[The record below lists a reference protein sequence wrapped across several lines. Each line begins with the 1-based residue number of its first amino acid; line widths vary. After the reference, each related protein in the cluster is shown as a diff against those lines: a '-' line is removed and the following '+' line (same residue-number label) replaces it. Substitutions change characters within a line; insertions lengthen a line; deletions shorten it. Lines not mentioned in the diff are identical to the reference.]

1 MTEQI
6 LSAGVYTSE
15 NDQSFYSQGGA
26 TTGLAVIGPTEKGAA
41 FIPTDVTSYSQF
53 TALFGS
59 DSKASYTAQTVYNYL
74 QAGNSVKIT
83 RVLGNGGWQYNST
96 KQLAAILSPA
106 SAGSAGTAASASY
119 STSSFVTSAS
129 LSLTLAGYSGR
140 KVTFLGGIGYSA
152 YGAFESETIKYFET
166 SASSAAN
173 VQSFVEAV
181 SRATSYTLVTG
192 SYSGTAATFT
202 LTATTVGTSGNSYQF
217 GPTFAVYDFPSSVGT
232 VTFGGGSAA
241 IAAGSATIA
250 AVLYPTQN
258 DNVNVALNGIKA
270 TGSFQTFNIPL
281 PGIYSKA
288 GFSASMN
295 PTSDLYITKV
305 LGTSPSSE
313 KGSVFPYL
321 IFGNSLT
328 ASVNFSTSITTSVV
342 YTTATC
348 TFTSS
353 NSSGYDHAST
363 PWVLSDGGVRILKF
377 HHRSDGFK
385 SNRDVKVAI
394 ANIKKG
400 SDATSYSTFDV
411 QVRAWNDLD
420 RAPSIIE
427 QYTGVTLN
435 PEAPNYIA
443 KVIGDV
449 YLTYDELQGKVIQN
463 GDFPNVSNY
472 IRVEVSAPV
481 STGTLQAQVVPNGYE
496 AVYETIAGFST
507 YRLPAAVAI
516 NSNSSSLTY
525 SGFDY
530 SNADNLNYLNP
541 IPFEA
546 VVGNNTAFTLPAND
560 NKFVLPFQGGNDGMN
575 YVNIKKVGA
584 DIATDG
590 TNVFGF
596 DLSSAG
602 AAGYVSYKKAL
613 DILSNNEEYKF
624 DLMVLPGVIEQY
636 HGAVTSY
643 AQSTAEERTDCVYLR
658 DLAGVNTPIAAA
670 INVAAGLDSSY
681 SAVYYPWVKVK
692 DLGSSKDIL
701 VPPSVVVPEAYAYSD
716 SVSAEWFAPA
726 GLNRGILGVIDTRVR
741 LSKPERDALYQARI
755 NPIAKFPNTGVVIW
769 GQKTLQVRDTA
780 LNRINVRRLLIALR
794 EYISD
799 VAKFFVFENN
809 TVETRNKLVNQIVPY
824 METVQ
829 ARQGLYAFRV
839 QIDENLNTNDV
850 IDRNQLVGKIY
861 VSPAKSIE
869 FILLEFNITS
879 TGAIFQ

>member
-15 NDQSFYSQGGA
+15 NDQSFYSQGSA
-26 TTGLAVIGPTEKGAA
+26 ATGLAVVGPAEKGAA

-74 QAGNSVKIT
+74 QAGNSVKVT

-96 KQLAAILSPA
+96 RQLAAILSPA

-119 STSSFVTSAS
+119 STASFVTNNYISFRIK
-129 LSLTLAGYSGR
+129 GYDNRS
-140 KVTFLGGIGYSA
+140 VYFQGGPGQSA
-152 YGAFESETIKYFET
+152 YTALESDTFKYFEM
-166 SASSAAN
+166 SGSSAGN
-173 VQSFVEAV
+173 VQSLMEAI
-181 SRATSYTLVTG
+181 SRASSYLLVTG
-192 SYSGTAATFT
+192 SYPGSGSTFSVS
-202 LTATTVGTSGNSYQF
+202 ATTVGTSGNSYKF
-217 GPTFAVYDFPSSVGT
+217 GPNFNVYSFPDSVGT

-241 IAAGSATIA
+241 IASGSAVIA

-258 DNVNVALNGIKA
+258 DNVNIALNGIKA

-288 GFSASMN
+288 GFTASLN
-295 PTSDLYITKV
+295 PTSDLFITKV

-313 KGSVFPYL
+313 KGSVFPYMVFSNDL
-321 IFGNSLT
+321 S
-328 ASVNFSTSITTSVV
+328 ASVNYSTSITSSVV
-342 YTTATC
+342 FTTATC

-363 PWVLSDGGVRILKF
+363 PWVLSDGGVRIIKF

-385 SNRDVKVAI
+385 SNRDIKIAI

-400 SDATSYSTFDV
+400 SDTSTYSTFDV

-435 PEAPNYIA
+435 PNAANYIA

-449 YLTYDELQGKVIQN
+449 YLTYDETQLKVIQN

-472 IRVEVSAPV
+472 IRVEVAEAV
-481 STGTLQAQVVPNGYE
+481 STGTSQPQIVPNGYE
-496 AVYETIAGFST
+496 AIYETIAGFST
-507 YRLPAAVAI
+507 YRLPAAIAL

-530 SNADNLNYLNP
+530 SNVDNLNYLNP
-541 IPFEA
+541 VPSEA
-546 VVGNNTAFTLPAND
+546 VTGSNTSFSKPAND

-575 YVNIKKVGA
+575 YVNIKKIGA

-596 DLSSAG
+596 DLSSAA

-613 DILSNNEEYKF
+613 DILSNSEEYKF
-624 DLMVLPGVIEQY
+624 DLLVLPGAIEQY
-636 HGAVTSY
+636 HGAVTAY

-658 DLAGVNTPIAAA
+658 DLTGVNTPIAAA

-692 DLGSSKDIL
+692 DLGSSKDVM

-726 GLNRGILGVIDTRVR
+726 GLNRGILGVVDTRVK
-741 LSKPERDALYQARI
+741 LSKPDRDALYQARI

-794 EYISD
+794 NYISD

-839 QIDENLNTNDV
+839 QIDEALNTNDV
-850 IDRNQLVGKIY
+850 IDRNQLIGKIY